1 MTISLIHYLLKLRFN
16 LSKETFKL
24 LINTISNIIP
34 NDGEEI
40 GWEEITNANIV
51 FLLKVALKKELKDNQ
66 ITIEKIED
74 FTKFKK

>member
-1 MTISLIHYLLKLRFN
+1 MLIHYLLKLRFN

-34 NDGEEI
+34 NDEEEI

-51 FLLKVALKKELKDNQ
+51 FLLKVALKKELKDSQ

-74 FTKFKK
+74 FSKFKK